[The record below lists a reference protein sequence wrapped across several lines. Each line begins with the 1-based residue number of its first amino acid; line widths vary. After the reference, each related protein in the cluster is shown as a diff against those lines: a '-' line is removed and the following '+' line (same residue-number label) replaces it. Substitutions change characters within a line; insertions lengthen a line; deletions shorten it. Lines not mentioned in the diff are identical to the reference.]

1 MEAKVIVKSYL
12 LNMDTIVK
20 LAITE
25 AEGITLIYEHII
37 FPGSNPN
44 LISAL

>member
-20 LAITE
+20 LAIIE
-25 AEGITLIYEHII
+25 AEGITSIYKHSI
-37 FPGSNPN
+37 
-44 LISAL
+44 